1 MSRLSMSLFSLAV
14 VLALIALAT
23 NINAKDSHHL
33 LSHHR
38 RQHPPQQQQSQHQQ
52 NHIHHGHHHHPTL
65 AGALFPV
72 TNEILT
78 GKKEYAKE
86 PCPTGC
92 IHHRSDVYL
101 AVTSIGEGSPRIQFT
116 CSHAQP
122 SQPTPNAQYPEDNHQ
137 HYQQYHAHH
146 DRSQGDSS
154 NQEPADPI
162 PEHTPYIPS
171 HQGCSKRNH
180 HDLHDRTDDGTNLYT
195 DLHTTADPH
204 LRRSTPMAHKAAAAR
219 GYNPHYD
226 FIFSPRERSHSVDL
240 NDDAKSHTTTMTFSA
255 DDNKHNEYVAS
266 CERRSIPLTDAAD
279 DEQDPHRQE
288 VHILP
293 VRDHHHHR
301 LQGATLQGS
310 LVKSGGSGLITPEPT
325 ATLAAP
331 TSSYPRGGSN
341 RGAQGVNDDRTVSNV
356 APVLHGHGH
365 EYKAGPAAPTPEA
378 FPGQTNTGHIHT
390 HDHNYNQ
397 GGISVDEKERAVSR
411 GGETP
416 VLRYRTIVH
425 RVTTLIV
432 ETETIVNRPTVTPT
446 ATAVAFMQKS
456 KGQAGRAQ
464 HHYNKKEE
472 QLGRGSH
479 AYGPHIGDHI
489 MFDAGVDGEM
499 IVSIASSDQSSRRSK
514 HKAPLAH

>member
-23 NINAKDSHHL
+23 NINAKDSYHL

-38 RQHPPQQQQSQHQQ
+38 RQHPPQQQPDQHQQ
-52 NHIHHGHHHHPTL
+52 DHIHHGHHHHPTL

-72 TNEILT
+72 ANEILA

-92 IHHRSDVYL
+92 VHHRSDVYL
-101 AVTSIGEGSPRIQFT
+101 AVTSIGEGFPRIQFT

-122 SQPTPNAQYPEDNHQ
+122 SQPTANAQYLEGNHQ

-146 DRSQGDSS
+146 GHGHGQGDSS

-162 PEHTPYIPS
+162 PEHTPHVPS
-171 HQGCSKRNH
+171 HQGCSKYNH
-180 HDLHDRTDDGTNLYT
+180 HDPHDRTDDGANIY
-195 DLHTTADPH
+195 TTADPH
-204 LRRSTPMAHKAAAAR
+204 LRRSTSMDHNAAAAGGR
-219 GYNPHYD
+219 FNPHYD

-240 NDDAKSHTTTMTFSA
+240 NDDAKSHTTTMMFSA

-266 CERRSIPLTDAAD
+266 YERRSIPLTDAAD
-279 DEQDPHRQE
+279 DEQDPHHQQ

-293 VRDHHHHR
+293 IRDRHR
-301 LQGATLQGS
+301 PRHDAALPDS
-310 LVKSGGSGLITPEPT
+310 LVKSGGSRSITPEPI

-331 TSSYPRGGSN
+331 TSSSYPRDGLD
-341 RGAQGVNDDRTVSNV
+341 RGVEGVNDRTVSKV

-378 FPGQTNTGHIHT
+378 FPGQINTGHIHT

-397 GGISVDEKERAVSR
+397 GDVFIDGKERAVGR
-411 GGETP
+411 DGGETP
-416 VLRYRTIVH
+416 MPRYRTIVH
-425 RVTTLIV
+425 RVTTLII
-432 ETETIVNRPTVTPT
+432 ETETIVNRPTATPT
-446 ATAVAFMQKS
+446 ATAMTFMQRS
-456 KGQAGRAQ
+456 KGQDRRTQ
-464 HHYNKKEE
+464 HHYNKKGE

-479 AYGPHIGDHI
+479 AYGPHVGDHI
-489 MFDAGVDGEM
+489 MFDAGVDGEVV
-499 IVSIASSDQSSRRSK
+499 VSIASSDQSSRRSK
-514 HKAPLAH
+514 HKTPLAH